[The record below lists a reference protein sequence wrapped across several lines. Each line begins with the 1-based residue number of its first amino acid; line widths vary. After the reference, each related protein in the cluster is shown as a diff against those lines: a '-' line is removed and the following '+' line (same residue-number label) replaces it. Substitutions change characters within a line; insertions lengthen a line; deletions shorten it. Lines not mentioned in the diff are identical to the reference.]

1 MNRKKTGRGAFES
14 LISTSKDLLR
24 NKLSIPSNKHILNA
38 NRFKGQ
44 LGATITVITS
54 LIVGFLTIPNNIL
67 YFIDNKHGVTTSGA
81 GHREPSPSSR
91 PDNEYVYIH
100 AGIAL
105 ITLGCLAM
113 IVSIVLSYFA
123 AKSKRKMYASEGP
136 RWDAESTKTSRTV
149 MACLIMMN
157 VELFM
162 AVIAG
167 CMELLYLTSDQRREQ
182 VAQRGVH
189 HRRVQHRHLR
199 DGTHPGQRRRKLTGL
214 RPPRAPSTQAPSN
227 TVTVDNQTS
236 EGHVEAQTVRDG
248 AVENTML
255 HVAET
260 VSEVTATEQA
270 AAHSESQATQDTET
284 SAVKTETVPMTETI
298 TTTTATTTK
307 PKSTPNSNAHIW
319 IYVGTAMIVFVS

>member
-157 VELFM
+157 VELFL

-167 CMELLYLTSDQRREQ
+167 CMELLYRPLISDASRLHNVECTIAVFNIIIYAMYVPTMVLTSTILKAKQESVPADI
-182 VAQRGVH
+182 
-189 HRRVQHRHLR
+189 HRDILE
-199 DGTHPGQRRRKLTGL
+199 
-214 RPPRAPSTQAPSN
+214 A
-227 TVTVDNQTS
+227 VTVP
-236 EGHVEAQTVRDG
+236 VPRD
-248 AVENTML
+248 
-255 HVAET
+255 
-260 VSEVTATEQA
+260 
-270 AAHSESQATQDTET
+270 
-284 SAVKTETVPMTETI
+284 
-298 TTTTATTTK
+298 
-307 PKSTPNSNAHIW
+307 
-319 IYVGTAMIVFVS
+319 YVGGRSPSPYNSHSSFI